1 MLFLEGK
8 KNISNEELAELPLDA
23 YKGEIV
29 LVDSEEEIEEICLG
43 LQQYSILGFD
53 TETRPA
59 FKKGV
64 VHEVSLLQLSTDDQ
78 VFLFRLN
85 KIGIPNCL
93 AKVLENKKIQKVG
106 AAIRDDIK
114 GLNRIRKFHANGFVE
129 LQEFVKKF
137 EIENF
142 GLKKLA
148 GLVLGFRISK
158 GQRLTNWENES
169 LTKSQQVYAA
179 TDAWVSSEIYKTLLE
194 HDSCLNDK

>member
-1 MLFLEGK
+1 MIFFEGK
-8 KNISNEELAELPLDA
+8 KSISKEELASLPLDA
-23 YKGEIV
+23 YNGEII
-29 LVDSEEEIEEICLG
+29 LVDTKEGLEEICLG

-85 KIGIPNCL
+85 KIGLPSCL
-93 AKVLENKKIQKVG
+93 KRVLENKKIVKVG

-114 GLNRIRKFHANGFVE
+114 GLNRIGAFNPGGFVE
-129 LQEFVKKF
+129 LQDFVKEY

-158 GQRLTNWENES
+158 GQRLTNWENDV
-169 LTKSQQVYAA
+169 LTPSQQIYAA
-179 TDAWVSSEIYKTLLE
+179 TDAWVSSEVYKKLI
-194 HDSCLNDK
+194 SVR

>member
-8 KNISNEELAELPLDA
+8 KNISNEELAALPLDA
-23 YKGEIV
+23 YKGDIV
-29 LVDSEEEIEEICLG
+29 LVDSEAEIEEICLG

-114 GLNRIRKFHANGFVE
+114 GLNRIRKFHADGFVE

-194 HDSCLNDK
+194 HSSCLNDK

>member
-1 MLFLEGK
+1 MLFFEGK
-8 KNISNEELAELPLDA
+8 KSISKEELAALPLDA
-23 YKGEIV
+23 YNGEIV
-29 LVDSEEEIEEICLG
+29 LVDSEEEIEQICVG

-64 VHEVSLLQLSTDDQ
+64 VHEVSLLQLSTDDH

-85 KIGIPNCL
+85 KIGIPTCL
-93 AKVLENKKIQKVG
+93 KKVLENKNILKVG

-114 GLNRIRKFHANGFVE
+114 GLNRIRKFHADGFVE
-129 LQEFVKKF
+129 LQDFVK
-137 EIENF
+137 EYDIENF

-158 GQRLTNWENES
+158 GQRLTNWENEI
-169 LTKSQQVYAA
+169 LTPAQQVYAA
-179 TDAWVSSEIYKTLLE
+179 TDAWVSSEIYKKLISYDELE
-194 HDSCLNDK
+194 KD

>member
-8 KNISNEELAELPLDA
+8 KNISNEELAALPLDA
-23 YKGEIV
+23 YKGDIV
-29 LVDSEEEIEEICLG
+29 LVDSEADIEEICLG

-114 GLNRIRKFHANGFVE
+114 GLNRIRKFHADGFVE

-169 LTKSQQVYAA
+169 LTNSQQVYAA

-194 HDSCLNDK
+194 HSSCLNDK

>member
-29 LVDSEEEIEEICLG
+29 LVDSEEDLEEICLG

-114 GLNRIRKFHANGFVE
+114 GLNRIRKFHADGFVE

-194 HDSCLNDK
+194 HGSCLNDK

>member
-29 LVDSEEEIEEICLG
+29 LVDSEEDLEEICLG

-114 GLNRIRKFHANGFVE
+114 GLNRIRKFHADGFVE

-194 HDSCLNDK
+194 HSSCLNDK